1 MIVELSGK
9 VIESV
14 TARHQTWLDFACL
27 PSVRNRAIKMAVIIG
42 TILFLINYLDKLL
55 GNGLTTTD
63 LFKIAL
69 TYCVP
74 YCVSTYSAATAL
86 AGMTGARPENHRA

>member
-1 MIVELSGK
+1 M
-9 VIESV
+9 
-14 TARHQTWLDFACL
+14 
-27 PSVRNRAIKMAVIIG
+27 VRERALKMAVIIG
-42 TILFLINYLDKLL
+42 TILFLINYLDKIL
-55 GNGLTTTD
+55 GNALTGTD

-86 AGMTGARPENHRA
+86 AGMTVAQPEKPHA